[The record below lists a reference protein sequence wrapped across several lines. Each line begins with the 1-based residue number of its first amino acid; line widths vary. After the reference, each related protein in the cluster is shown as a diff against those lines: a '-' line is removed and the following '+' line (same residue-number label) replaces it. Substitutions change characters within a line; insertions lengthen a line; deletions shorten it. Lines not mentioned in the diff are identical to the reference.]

1 MVYITLQVGVKQCVI
16 SRRIACAKLD
26 TDQGDGW
33 ARRRTA
39 VGADGSARASVTPIG
54 RLVRRPLYERLAE
67 RLREHADA
75 AGLRAGAKLP
85 AERALAEQLGV
96 SRASLRQAIVAL
108 EVQGLVEV
116 RHGGGTYLRCDGL
129 QPAPLEEVLDRQRRL
144 PDILDAREALEVKIA
159 ALAAE
164 RRTAADVEQIE
175 RALVTMAAA
184 EEGAPAE
191 HGDAAFHAA
200 VTEAAHSA
208 VLARMMCE
216 LAPEIKLSRQE
227 SLSQR
232 GRVAT
237 SLNQHRAIADA
248 VITGHAP
255 RAAQA
260 MLRHLRSVRDV
271 KLLSWTPP
279 EE

>member
-1 MVYITLQVGVKQCVI
+1 M
-16 SRRIACAKLD
+16 
-26 TDQGDGW
+26 
-33 ARRRTA
+33 TA
-39 VGADGSARASVTPIG
+39 VGADGSAGSAVAPIG

-85 AERALAEQLGV
+85 AERVLAEQLGV

-116 RHGGGTYLRCDGL
+116 RHGGGTYLRSDGL
-129 QPAPLEEVLDRQRRL
+129 QPAPLAEVLDRQRRL

-164 RRTAADVEQIE
+164 RRTAADMEQIE
-175 RALVTMAAA
+175 RALTTMAAA
-184 EEGAPAE
+184 VDHGRPAE

-200 VTEAAHSA
+200 VTAAAHSA
-208 VLARMMCE
+208 VLARMMSE
-216 LAPEIKLSRQE
+216 LAPEIALSRQE

-232 GRVAT
+232 GRVAK

-248 VITGHAP
+248 VSTGHGP

-260 MLRHLRSVRDV
+260 MLRHLRSVRNV